1 MEEESE
7 VMVISGRLAKFR
19 IGKAEFRD
27 SWNIIPVAQGKLTDK
42 VEIEDF
48 SIFERDKRDI
58 PRNREIIR
66 ERLRKDCTGLYHD
79 MILPFIRQF
88 GLHMTQAGASMS
100 AWRKITGEKKPKTTP
115 EFYNTLK
122 AHYYGGRVECVKVGI
137 IERPF
142 KIVDRNSAYPNAM
155 MDLHPYGTDIF
166 EGQNLPNTDAATSR
180 AFITLTADS
189 TGVFPF
195 RADDN
200 SLVFP
205 ADGERRTFHVTGW
218 EYLAA
223 RDTGYLS
230 SADIQTVFIL
240 SNSIEFRA
248 YLDFFYQMKIDAKRR
263 GDKPAYEAAKRFL
276 NSLYGKFGANP
287 DNYEEYKIIQPR
299 FIEAAEVGDGYAFCA
314 ELGPW
319 ALMSRPLPEYKQH
332 YFNVATAASITGHVR
347 AGMWRASRKVT
358 GLAYMDTDCL
368 WCETSGD
375 LELDPEKLG
384 FWDVEAECDYGAIAG
399 KKLYAART
407 TSGKWKIA
415 SKGVRL
421 TPDQIVNIAKGKTV
435 KYLPD
440 APTFSLKK
448 GIIFTPRNIA
458 RTTLNR

>member
-7 VMVISGRLAKFR
+7 VMVISGRLAKFK

-58 PRNREIIR
+58 PKNRAIIR
-66 ERLRKDCTGLYHD
+66 ERLRKDCVGLWHD
-79 MILPFIRQF
+79 MLTPFIQKF
-88 GLHMTQAGASMS
+88 GLHLTQAGASMA
-100 AWRKITGEKKPKTTP
+100 AWRKITGEKKPKTPP
-115 EFYNTLK
+115 EFYNALK
-122 AHYYGGRVECVKVGI
+122 SHYYGGRVECFKVGI
-137 IERPF
+137 IDRPF
-142 KIVDRNSAYPNAM
+142 KIIDINSAYPDAM
-155 MDLHPYGTDIF
+155 MHMHPYGDQIF
-166 EGQNLPNTDAATSR
+166 EGNHLPDTDAAISR
-180 AFITLTADS
+180 SFITLAAYS
-189 TGVFPF
+189 TGAFPY
-195 RADDN
+195 RAADN
-200 SLVFP
+200 SLTFP
-205 ADGERRTFHVTGW
+205 ADNEIRTFHVTGW

-223 RDTGYLS
+223 RDTGYLLG
-230 SADIQTVFIL
+230 ADVLNVYVL
-240 SNSIEFRA
+240 SGTIEFSA
-248 YLDFFYQMKIDAKRR
+248 YLDHFYQMKVDAKRR

-299 FIEAAEVGDGYAFCA
+299 FIEACEIGDGYGFCA

-332 YFNVATAASITGHVR
+332 YFNVATAASITGYVR
-347 AGMWRASRKVT
+347 ANLWRSSRRIT
-358 GLAYMDTDCL
+358 GLAYMDTDCM
-368 WCETSGD
+368 WVESTGD

-384 FWDVEAECDYGAIAG
+384 MWDIEAECDYGAIAG

-407 TSGKWKIA
+407 TSGKWKTA

-421 TPDQIVNIAKGKTV
+421 KPEQIEQIAKGQTV
-435 KYLPD
+435 KYLPE

-458 RTTLNR
+458 RTTI